1 MQQVIGPLLSR
12 QLGLYSF
19 NRSEERG
26 HSSPVL
32 IRSVRKEDAVAER
45 VFVDALSPR
54 TGRYRFLGQAP
65 HLDTE
70 TAGGESQDVAFA
82 AVVRE
87 DGKDKFVGVGR
98 YRATAFGPDCECA
111 VALLDDWETES
122 LEASLMQQL
131 LEVAMR
137 RGITRMWS
145 LDSAGKLASPLLGF
159 PAPKES

>member
-1 MQQVIGPLLSR
+1 M
-12 QLGLYSF
+12 
-19 NRSEERG
+19 
-26 HSSPVL
+26 
-32 IRSVRKEDAVAER
+32 AER
-45 VFVDALSPR
+45 AFVEALSSR

-65 HLDTE
+65 HLDTG
-70 TAGGESQDVAFA
+70 TAGGAIPTRESQDVAFA

-87 DGKDKFVGVGR
+87 DGRDKFVGVGR

-111 VALLDDWETES
+111 VALLDEWETES

-131 LEVAMR
+131 LDVAMS

-159 PAPKES
+159 PAAKESP